1 MPRRPSRQFLW
12 KPAAVA
18 QMLANKLDNNVLIFH
33 IYITTIS
40 QTNTLSDDPM
50 AAAEIPREFG
60 SKPPGGGRAR
70 RAAGPWRKPGSN
82 SAPRISQAKYRQL
95 KLAAVLR
102 RVTVQTLV
110 DHAIEEFLTNHPE
123 LLTPPE
129 TAAKSPARRP
139 R

>member
-1 MPRRPSRQFLW
+1 
-12 KPAAVA
+12 
-18 QMLANKLDNNVLIFH
+18 
-33 IYITTIS
+33 
-40 QTNTLSDDPM
+40 M
-50 AAAEIPREFG
+50 AAAPK
-60 SKPPGGGRAR
+60 SRANSGPNR
-70 RAAGPWRKPGSN
+70 PAAA
-82 SAPRISQAKYRQL
+82 APAALPARMAEAKIQLGARISEAKYRQL

>member
-1 MPRRPSRQFLW
+1 
-12 KPAAVA
+12 
-18 QMLANKLDNNVLIFH
+18 
-33 IYITTIS
+33 
-40 QTNTLSDDPM
+40 M
-50 AAAEIPREFG
+50 AAAPK
-60 SKPPGGGRAR
+60 SRANSGPNR
-70 RAAGPWRKPGSN
+70 PAAAALVALP
-82 SAPRISQAKYRQL
+82 APIAEAKIQLGARISEANYRQL

-123 LLTPPE
+123 LLTPSE